1 MKKALFVSLLLAIA
15 LALAPAA
22 PASVGVSVTVG
33 GFYDELS
40 PYGHW
45 VYTDRWGEVWYP
57 DSVDASW
64 QPYSNGHWVWTDYGW
79 TWVSYDAWGGDPYHY
94 GCWTYETSYGWLW
107 VPGTVWAPSW
117 VTWSYNDSYIGWAPL
132 PPTFS
137 LGYSGYAG
145 SPVVLAPTSYVYVP
159 SQQFVSTS
167 VATVRVPMTQNAS
180 ILPSSTSVTRLA
192 VSGGVVRNTALA
204 PAQVERISGKHIAPV
219 PIANAKTQPVP
230 LRSARVSGRKIPVAA
245 PLAVRHAELGKRI
258 QAAPASRAGT
268 RSAPMTRSAGGPK
281 SIATGGTGTHATHGR
296 AAETTRSTGAPS
308 RGTNAHSGPKAHVVE
323 HGPPAKTHEVRRS
336 TRAPA
341 HTGPPVARAPQH
353 VRSEKRAA
361 SVSKTIDRSH
371 EPSRPARLEEPAPAR
386 PAPSGKRYEAPAPP
400 AMKHDQPRH
409 EPPPSAR
416 GEVAPAPR
424 HEPPQQQ
431 AMRHEAPPPQA
442 HAAPVHEAPVH
453 QAPPAQAHGPA
464 PAPQAHGAAKAPPAK
479 GEEKDKN
486 PH

>member
-1 MKKALFVSLLLAIA
+1 MKKALLGSLVLA
-15 LALAPAA
+15 LALVFAPSA
-22 PASVGVSVTVG
+22 PASVAVSVTIG

-57 DSVDASW
+57 DAVDASW
-64 QPYSNGHWVWTDYGW
+64 QPYSNGEWVWTDYGW

-132 PPTFS
+132 SPSFS
-137 LGYSGYAG
+137 LSYSGYAG

-159 SQQFVSTS
+159 AQQFVSTNVS
-167 VATVRVPMTQNAS
+167 TVRVPMTQNAS
-180 ILPSSTSVTRLA
+180 ILPSATNVTRLA

-219 PIANAKTQPVP
+219 PIANAKTHPVP
-230 LRSARVSGRKIPVAA
+230 LRASGASGKRFTAVA
-245 PLAVRHAELGKRI
+245 PLAVRHAALGKRI
-258 QAAPASRAGT
+258 QAAPV
-268 RSAPMTRSAGGPK
+268 TRSAGGLK
-281 SIATGGTGTHATHGR
+281 SGTKSGTKSSATGGTR
-296 AAETTRSTGAPS
+296 TT
-308 RGTNAHSGPKAHVVE
+308 AHSGPKARVVE
-323 HGPPAKTHEVRRS
+323 HGPPARTHEPRRS
-336 TRAPA
+336 KRAPA
-341 HTGPPVARAPQH
+341 HTGPPVAHAPQH
-353 VRSEKRAA
+353 VKNPKRAA

-371 EPSRPARLEEPAPAR
+371 QPSRPARLEEPAPAG

-416 GEVAPAPR
+416 GEIPPER
-424 HEPPQQQ
+424 HETPQQQ

-442 HAAPVHEAPVH
+442 RGSVHE
-453 QAPPAQAHGPA
+453 APPAQAH
-464 PAPQAHGAAKAPPAK
+464 APQARGPAKPPPAK
-479 GEEKDKN
+479 GEEKEKKE
-486 PH
+486 H